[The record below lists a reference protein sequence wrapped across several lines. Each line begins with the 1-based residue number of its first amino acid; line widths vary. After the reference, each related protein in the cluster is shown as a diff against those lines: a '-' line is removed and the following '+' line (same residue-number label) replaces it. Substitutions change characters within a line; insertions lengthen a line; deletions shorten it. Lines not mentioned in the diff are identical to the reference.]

1 MAARSQ
7 QCSLMS
13 SIGLGAQVQGKEEL
27 NPFSSA
33 VHILMN
39 VFKEA
44 KQCRGQSE
52 INRTLSK

>member
-13 SIGLGAQVQGKEEL
+13 DTGLGAQVQGKEEV

-39 VFKEA
+39 VFKA
-44 KQCRGQSE
+44 KQGGGQSE